1 MSGTLSVLPAEI
13 VTNCDLGPGCGMLEL
28 VQVLAIVVALVLI
41 AGWVMGGL
49 NVEHPEASD
58 E

>member
-1 MSGTLSVLPAEI
+1 MSSAWILPAEI
-13 VTNCDLGPGCGMLEL
+13 VTNCDLGPGCGMVEL

-49 NVEHPEASD
+49 NVQIPEVDD